1 MDNSTVSKKQLLI
14 VNEEKLEYYLK
25 YSRRK
30 SIEIKI
36 KADGQIYVSAPF
48 YVPQKEIEAFLS
60 KKYVWIKNKLV
71 QIVAHSEKARVS
83 LLERKEVPLF
93 GKLVDFEIIESDLKR
108 VRTSFKDDL
117 LKIELPKGFNTADK
131 NILVGE
137 ALRKLY
143 ISKTKEYVIDR
154 IPYYEKLIGV
164 EAKVVRIKDQS
175 TRWGSCSSKNNLNF
189 NFRLSMMTYEAIDY
203 IIVHEL
209 CHLKEM
215 NHSQAFWRLVKL
227 FYPGCDTAKAW
238 IKENTKK
245 LMFI

>member
-1 MDNSTVSKKQLLI
+1 MDNSAVSKKQLLI
-14 VNEEKLEYYLK
+14 INEEKLEYFLK

-30 SIEIKI
+30 SVEIKI

-48 YVPQKEIEAFLS
+48 YVQKKDIEAFLN
-60 KKYVWIKNKLV
+60 KKYAWIKNKLV
-71 QIVAHSEKARVS
+71 QMVADSGKAMGS

-93 GKLVDFEIIESDLKR
+93 GKSVAFEIVESDFKR
-108 VRTSFKDDL
+108 IRTSFKNDL
-117 LKIELPKGFNTADK
+117 LRIELPKGFNTADK

-203 IIVHEL
+203 ILVHEL

-215 NHSQAFWRLVKL
+215 NHSKAFWRLVKA
-227 FYPGCDTAKAW
+227 FYPECDRAKVW